1 MFNTEAEK
9 QTFAVITATLRC
21 HAAATRDLAALL
33 RVELGRCCAAPP
45 SPSPR
50 RLRQLLSRHRRQG
63 GPSPPPDPPPLPSP
77 ALPSP
82 SPPPRKRSGRTTE
95 MLLVKCAHR
104 KMSEVRLLRACSR
117 NVPVVSLA
125 QSPLSRLPCGRRSSA
140 SALSRLATAPRFVFV
155 CVCY

>member
-1 MFNTEAEK
+1 MRRCSGTPKWQVGKPLA
-9 QTFAVITATLRC
+9 TASRASC
-21 HAAATRDLAALL
+21 AGLL
-33 RVELGRCCAAPP
+33 RVDPCLGRCCAAPP

-95 MLLVKCAHR
+95 MLLVECAHR
-104 KMSEVRLLRACSR
+104 KASEVRVSSVARMQPGCCCRVACLLNKYVLNKKYSAMLRLR
-117 NVPVVSLA
+117 R
-125 QSPLSRLPCGRRSSA
+125 LSSYAGGRLPG
-140 SALSRLATAPRFVFV
+140 LSD
-155 CVCY
+155 